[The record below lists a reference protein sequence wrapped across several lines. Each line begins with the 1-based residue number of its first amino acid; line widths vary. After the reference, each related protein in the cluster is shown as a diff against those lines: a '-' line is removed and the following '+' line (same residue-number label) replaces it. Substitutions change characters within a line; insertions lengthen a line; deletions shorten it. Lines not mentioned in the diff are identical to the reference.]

1 MQVAVENQT
10 ALKRKLSINLPAG
23 QLDQAI
29 ASQIQQA
36 SRTMNLKG
44 FRPGKV
50 PMQLITQRYGKQIRQ
65 DATEQLIR
73 SSLGPAIE
81 QEKLRPATTPAIT
94 SINDEA
100 DGFRFEVEFEIMP
113 DMGDLDLS
121 GIELEREI
129 AEVTDGDI
137 DAMIENLRLQRRSWS
152 DVSRAAAQEDLV
164 SFEFSAKIGDRLMP
178 ESGVERAATIIG
190 SKATLA
196 GIEDGLV
203 GMSVGDEKD
212 CGVSFPADHRDPE
225 LADKTGDAHVKV
237 LKVQSAI
244 MPEVDAQFIASFG
257 VPEGTTDAFRVEIR
271 SNLARELK
279 SALSTRL
286 RAQVTTKLVER
297 FAAFELPDG
306 LVQEDA
312 KSLRAQAMQNAQ
324 RQGSVFNQEPDL
336 VPFIDAAKRRV
347 RAGLVL
353 NELARKHSLKLDQ
366 RRMLEALNA
375 IASTYED
382 PSEVIAMYRKDNNL
396 LAGLQ
401 GRVMEEQ
408 VADWIAEQVQAREV
422 KRAFSEVIRPG

>member
-1 MQVAVENQT
+1 MQVAVENQS

-100 DGFRFEVEFEIMP
+100 DGFKFEVEFEIMP

-121 GIELEREI
+121 GIELEREV
-129 AEVTDGDI
+129 ADVMDSDI

-164 SFEFSAKIGDRLMP
+164 SFEFSAKIGERLMP
-178 ESGVERAATIIG
+178 ETGVERAATIVG

-196 GIEDGLV
+196 GIEEALV
-203 GMSVGDEKD
+203 GMSVDDEKD
-212 CGVSFPADHRDPE
+212 CSVSFPAEHRDAE
-225 LADKTGDAHVKV
+225 LANKTGDAHVKV
-237 LKVQSAI
+237 LKVQTAK
-244 MPEVDAQFIASFG
+244 MPEVDAQFIQSFG
-257 VPEGTTDAFRVEIR
+257 VPEGTPEAFRVEIR

-297 FAAFELPDG
+297 FANFELPDG
-306 LVQEDA
+306 LIQEDA
-312 KSLRAQAMQNAQ
+312 KSLRTQAMQNAE

-336 VPFIDAAKRRV
+336 APFLDAAKRRV

-366 RRMLEALNA
+366 RRMLDSLNA

>member
-94 SINDEA
+94 HITDEA
-100 DGFRFEVEFEIMP
+100 DGFKFDVEFEIMP

-121 GIELEREI
+121 GIELEREV
-129 AEVTDGDI
+129 AEVMDTDI
-137 DAMIENLRLQRRSWS
+137 DAMIENLRLQRRSWT
-152 DVSRAAAQEDLV
+152 DVSRAAAKEDLV
-164 SFEFSAKIGDRLMP
+164 SFEFSAKIGERLMP
-178 ESGVERAATIIG
+178 ESGFERAATIVG
-190 SKATLA
+190 SNATLA
-196 GIEDGLV
+196 GIEDALV
-203 GMSVGDEKD
+203 GMSVGEEKD
-212 CGVSFPADHRDPE
+212 CTVAFPADHRDAE
-225 LADKTGDAHVKV
+225 LAGKNGDAHVKV
-237 LKVQSAI
+237 LKVQSPK
-244 MPEVDAQFIASFG
+244 MPEVDAGFIESFG
-257 VPEGTTDAFRVEIR
+257 VPEGTAEAFRTEIR
-271 SNLARELK
+271 SNLTRELK

-297 FAAFELPDG
+297 FAGFDLPEG
-306 LVQEDA
+306 LVQDDA

-336 VPFIDAAKRRV
+336 APFVDAAKRRV

-366 RRMLEALNA
+366 RRMLDALNA

-408 VADWIAEQVQAREV
+408 VADWIAEQVHAREV

>member
-94 SINDEA
+94 HINDEA
-100 DGFRFEVEFEIMP
+100 DGFKFDVEFEIMP

-121 GIELEREI
+121 GIELEREVS
-129 AEVTDGDI
+129 EVMDADI
-137 DAMIENLRLQRRSWS
+137 DAMIENLRLQRRSWT
-152 DVSRAAAQEDLV
+152 DVSRPAAKEDLV
-164 SFEFSAKIGDRLMP
+164 SFEFSAKIGERSMP
-178 ESGVERAATIIG
+178 ESGFERAATIVG
-190 SKATLA
+190 SNATLA
-196 GIEDGLV
+196 GIEEALV
-203 GMSVGDEKD
+203 GMSVGEEKD
-212 CGVSFPADHRDPE
+212 CTVAFPADHRDAE
-225 LADKTGDAHVKV
+225 LAGQNGDAHVNV
-237 LKVQSAI
+237 LKVQSPK
-244 MPEVDAQFIASFG
+244 MPEVDAQFIQSFG
-257 VPEGTTDAFRVEIR
+257 VPEATTEAFRTEIR
-271 SNLARELK
+271 SNLSRELK

-297 FAAFELPDG
+297 FAGFELPEG
-306 LVQEDA
+306 LVQDDA
-312 KSLRAQAMQNAQ
+312 KSLRSQAMQNAQ

-336 VPFIDAAKRRV
+336 APFVDAAKRRV

-366 RRMLEALNA
+366 RRVLDALNA

-396 LAGLQ
+396 LVGLQ

-408 VADWIAEQVQAREV
+408 VADWIAEQVHAREV